1 MRGFLGAQTVNTVQG
16 PLDEAAEMD
25 CSTVVISAA
34 WAGGQ
39 QKAVESYLAVDS
51 WSIWPWTSSYMPP
64 LSK

>member
-1 MRGFLGAQTVNTVQG
+1 MRGFLGAQTVSTVQG
-16 PLDEAAEMD
+16 PLDDAAEMD

-51 WSIWPWTSSYMPP
+51 WSIWP
-64 LSK
+64 